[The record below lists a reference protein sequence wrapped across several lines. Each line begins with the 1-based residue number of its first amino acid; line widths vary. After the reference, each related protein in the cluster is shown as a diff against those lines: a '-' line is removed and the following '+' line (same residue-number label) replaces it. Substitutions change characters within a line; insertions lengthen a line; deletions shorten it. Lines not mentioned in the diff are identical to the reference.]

1 MCWKRG
7 IYSIFEELYW
17 IINLIYSQVPRTT
30 DALLMDESDS
40 DETVLF
46 GDKEARKPLTSTNDD
61 EESD

>member
-1 MCWKRG
+1 M
-7 IYSIFEELYW
+7 
-17 IINLIYSQVPRTT
+17 IIDFIHSQVPRTS

>member
-1 MCWKRG
+1 M
-7 IYSIFEELYW
+7 IFELRSF
-17 IINLIYSQVPRTT
+17 IRSLIVYTQVPRTS

>member
-1 MCWKRG
+1 MYRKRG
-7 IYSIFEELYW
+7 NLENFFIQSI
-17 IINLIYSQVPRTT
+17 NNYSQVPRTS

-46 GDKEARKPLTSTNDD
+46 GEMDKDARKPLTSTNDD

>member
-1 MCWKRG
+1 M
-7 IYSIFEELYW
+7 IFELRSF
-17 IINLIYSQVPRTT
+17 IRSLIVYTQVPRTS

-46 GDKEARKPLTSTNDD
+46 GDNEARKPLTSTNDD

>member
-1 MCWKRG
+1 MENFF
-7 IYSIFEELYW
+7 ILSI
-17 IINLIYSQVPRTT
+17 NNYSQVPRTS

-46 GDKEARKPLTSTNDD
+46 GEMDKDARKPLTSTNDD